1 MFKCPECGYLGFEEE
16 KKCPKCGTEVTV
28 VNSGEETNS
37 IMNPPGGIE
46 KKENL
51 KEESKTAL
59 IDEPLQIEEEIRN
72 ESIKIEE
79 SPELEPPAIEPRIE
93 VKISEPV
100 ESLQPE
106 MKVTPEPE
114 KKDFD
119 FQLLQK
125 PQQQKLP
132 ITQKRVEEQKELRF
146 TPPIIARASA
156 FIIDSLLVMGITSVF
171 LLLPLVIGA
180 GNIFSFLEFSR
191 VFLLPFYFLFI
202 IFHLLYYTYFLTITG
217 QTPGKAVFNLKVV
230 GKGGLNLD
238 WHEALLRAIGYIL
251 SSIPVGIGFFWAF
264 FDKNKETWHDKLT
277 GSRVVSV
284 NR

>member
-16 KKCPKCGTEVTV
+16 KKCPKCGTEVTS

-46 KKENL
+46 IKESL

-59 IDEPLQIEEEIRN
+59 IEEPRQIKEEIRN
-72 ESIKIEE
+72 NSDKIEE
-79 SPELEPPAIEPRIE
+79 EPEPAPPAIEPQIE
-93 VKISEPV
+93 VKTGTPV
-100 ESLQPE
+100 EFSVPE
-106 MKVTPEPE
+106 KKVTPEPQKNE
-114 KKDFD
+114 FD
-119 FQLLQK
+119 FKLLPK

-132 ITQKRVEEQKELRF
+132 ITQKKIEEQKEIRF
-146 TPPIIARASA
+146 YPPIIARASA
-156 FIIDSLLVMGITSVF
+156 FIIDSLLVMGITSIF
-171 LLLPLVIGA
+171 LLIPLVIGA
-180 GNIFSFLEFSR
+180 GNIFSFVEFSR

-230 GKGGLNLD
+230 GKGGLKLD

-251 SSIPVGIGFFWAF
+251 SSIPAGIGFFWAF

-284 NR
+284 TR